1 MCNTQSFK
9 VWICMTEN
17 VNRSAMFL
25 STKHNIILN
34 IAHLLCGK
42 NPSVHNISGMGRI
55 LHMVQ
60 PQPITCVIEH

>member
-1 MCNTQSFK
+1 
-9 VWICMTEN
+9 MTEN

-42 NPSVHNISGMGRI
+42 KPISSQYLRNGQDPTHGTATAY
-55 LHMVQ
+55 HM
-60 PQPITCVIEH
+60 CNRALGL